1 MTQNCQTPSRQSFQR
16 IAAAVVMTGAVY
28 CTSVEAGRGIQPLSQ
43 AERERA
49 QALVEAEI
57 ASQGLAELGART
69 THLRTTVMD
78 PGKAQRSHERVARVM
93 YYNYEADKLL
103 VGKVDLRRDV
113 VRRIRAVQDKQPAL
127 TATEIETAKSIA
139 LNNPKVLKKLRNEY
153 EAVTGQTSIDF
164 DDIVVH
170 VRGFGGDLAIK
181 RLNSESR
188 KCMRHR
194 CARVTFVT
202 DESTMFRFVPIVNLS
217 KGKVI
222 QNIPFGPPN
231 HVAREIRRRAAAN
244 RTRVREGQE
253 RRRQLRRDRAAAGGQ

>member
-1 MTQNCQTPSRQSFQR
+1 MNQNCQNPKRDSIRCLTT
-16 IAAAVVMTGAVY
+16 AVLMIGAIS
-28 CTSVEAGRGIQPLSQ
+28 CTAVQAGRGIQPLSDI
-43 AERERA
+43 ERA
-49 QALVEAEI
+49 RAEALVEAEI

-153 EAVTGQTSIDF
+153 EAVTGQTAIDF

-181 RLNSESR
+181 RLNEKSR